1 MKILTNNYTKADTS
15 NLDPKELAT
24 EMCII
29 VANNDISRVRLL
41 IDAGFPLS
49 IGDYDG
55 RTPLHIA
62 ASFGYKNLAKYLTD
76 AGADT

>member
-1 MKILTNNYTKADTS
+1 
-15 NLDPKELAT
+15 
-24 EMCII
+24 MCII

-49 IGDYDG
+49 LGDYDG

-62 ASFGYKNLAKYLTD
+62 ASLGFKNIAKLLID
-76 AGADT
+76 AGADA